1 MDKPRGF
8 YPLTV
13 SSTLARRAKCFI
25 KMNYKKIYNN
35 IINRAKTRVAD
46 SDTYYERHHIVPRCL
61 NGTDDKENLVLLTGS
76 EHRTAH
82 LCLVKM
88 YPDHHGL
95 VKAAMMMDVCAS
107 KTHKRSKSKQY
118 SWLKKLHQEVI
129 SVSQTGENNSQFGTL
144 WIFNIESREERKVSK
159 TEVAEYIAQGW
170 VKGRVNSKIKT
181 CKVCNKTF
189 VCTHRTQT
197 CSDACFKKLKFE
209 NQVFAGRE
217 QEFLDLYAKLNS
229 MNKALKAMGFPGA
242 VSHYYKW
249 AKTLI

>member
-118 SWLKKLHQEVI
+118 TWLKKLHQEVM
-129 SVSQTGENNSQFGTL
+129 SVSQTGENNSQFGTFSEMISANAL
-144 WIFNIESREERKVSK
+144 RYRSE
-159 TEVAEYIAQGW
+159 
-170 VKGRVNSKIKT
+170 
-181 CKVCNKTF
+181 KTF
-189 VCTHRTQT
+189 KMLTKSPLETPYIVQIAG
-197 CSDACFKKLKFE
+197 SDLESSKRMMHFLIL
-209 NQVFAGRE
+209 QVSM
-217 QEFLDLYAKLNS
+217 KLNVMTS
-229 MNKALKAMGFPGA
+229 HKTSVHSA
-242 VSHYYKW
+242 V
-249 AKTLI
+249 

>member
-1 MDKPRGF
+1 
-8 YPLTV
+8 
-13 SSTLARRAKCFI
+13 
-25 KMNYKKIYNN
+25 MNYEKIYNN
-35 IINRAKTRVAD
+35 IIDRAKIRVAD
-46 SDTYYERHHIVPRCL
+46 RDTYYEQHHIVPRCL

-88 YPDHHGL
+88 YPGHHGL
-95 VKAAMMMDVCAS
+95 VKAAMMMDACAS

-118 SWLKKLHQEVI
+118 AWLKKLHREAM
-129 SVSQTGENNSQFGTL
+129 SVSQTGENNSQFGTA
-144 WIFNIESREERKVSK
+144 WVFNGQTGVEKKISK
-159 TEVAEYIAQGW
+159 TDIDRYISTGW
-170 VKGRVNSKIKT
+170 VVGRSTAKI
-181 CKVCNKTF
+181 
-189 VCTHRTQT
+189 QT
-197 CSDACFKKLKFE
+197 CSVCKRSFNSYFKKRTCGVACHNQHIGKFKS
-209 NQVFAGRE
+209 FAGRE